1 MIVETA
7 LLLALAVFIGAAMQR
22 LTGMGFALVSAPFV
36 VLIMGPVTGIVL
48 VNVCGAL
55 SSLLIL
61 FRVLGHIDWKKYF
74 ILTPAALVGV
84 VPGAIIV
91 RYIPGAWLQVGVGV
105 LVLVSL
111 TVSMRMKSLK
121 PESGLKPMI
130 IAGATSGIMNTTAGV
145 GGPAMS
151 VYAVAS
157 KWGQQSFAA
166 TMQPY
171 FLTVGLASILAK
183 YVASPA
189 SMPQMEPW
197 AWAAVAAAIIAGLV
211 AGEVLSN
218 RITPPRARLMV
229 VLLAYLGATAAT
241 IRGIFELVA

>member
-1 MIVETA
+1 MIVEVA
-7 LLLALAVFIGAAMQR
+7 VLLALAVLVGAAMQR

-61 FRVLGHIDWKKYF
+61 FRVLGHIDWKKYIITF
-74 ILTPAALVGV
+74 IMTAT
-84 VPGAIIV
+84 
-91 RYIPGAWLQVGVGV
+91 
-105 LVLVSL
+105 VSL
-111 TVSMRMKSLK
+111 TVSLRMKPLK
-121 PESGLKPMI
+121 PESGVKPMLV
-130 IAGATSGIMNTTAGV
+130 AGATSGIMNTTAGV

-183 YVASPA
+183 YVASPE
-189 SMPQMEPW
+189 SMPRLEPW
-197 AWAAVAAAIIAGLV
+197 AWAAVAAAIVGGLV
-211 AGEVLSN
+211 AGGYLHAV
-218 RITPPRARLMV
+218 RAFWWFCSPTWERRQQPLE
-229 VLLAYLGATAAT
+229 GFS
-241 IRGIFELVA
+241 R